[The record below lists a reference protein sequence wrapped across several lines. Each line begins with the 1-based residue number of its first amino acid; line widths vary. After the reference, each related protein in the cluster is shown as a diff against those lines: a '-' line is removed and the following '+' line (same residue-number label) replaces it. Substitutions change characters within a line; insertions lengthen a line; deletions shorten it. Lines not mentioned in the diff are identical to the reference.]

1 MLLFT
6 EGFSVAPGYEHV
18 FADLQS
24 RANRANVSFY
34 AIDVRG
40 LQLSTQLG
48 STGNALANTAAISA
62 QNSAQTREEP
72 WP

>member
-1 MLLFT
+1 M
-6 EGFSVAPGYEHV
+6 

-48 STGNALANTAAISA
+48 STGNALSNTAAISA
-62 QNSAQTREEP
+62 QNALNRAEVSP
-72 WP
+72 

>member
-1 MLLFT
+1 M
-6 EGFSVAPGYEHV
+6 

-48 STGNALANTAAISA
+48 STGNALANTAGDQRAE
-62 QNSAQTREEP
+62 QRPTREEA